1 MMFPFFS
8 VISSTSCQYYPL
20 TEMTITALFKTSF
33 RSDFPFDVVE
43 LFVFSLVGVMCGFAG
58 AGYVAF
64 HRQIVQFNRNQKW
77 LNKFLQKK

>member
-1 MMFPFFS
+1 
-8 VISSTSCQYYPL
+8 
-20 TEMTITALFKTSF
+20 MTITALFRTHF

-43 LFVFSLVGVMCGFAG
+43 LLVFALIGVVCGFAG

-64 HRQIVQFNRNQKW
+64 HRKIVQFNRNAKW